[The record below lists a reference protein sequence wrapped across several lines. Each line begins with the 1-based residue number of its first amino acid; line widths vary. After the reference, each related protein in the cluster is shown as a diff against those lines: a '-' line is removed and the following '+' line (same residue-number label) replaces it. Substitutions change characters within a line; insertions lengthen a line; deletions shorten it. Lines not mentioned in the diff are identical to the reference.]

1 VSERP
6 QWAALADLPGV
17 QVVGYGINRPGRPG
31 VPMVRAGD
39 ITDGRIQTTEMVRVG
54 REVAEAHPKT
64 RLRPVICSL
73 CSWDGSAKPP

>member
-1 VSERP
+1 
-6 QWAALADLPGV
+6 
-17 QVVGYGINRPGRPG
+17 
-31 VPMVRAGD
+31 MVRAGV